1 MQEAIEKVAE
11 YGVELM
17 EEWGDQTIFLV
28 DGEDSA
34 YIEIRVSLIPYE
46 RLHS

>member
-1 MQEAIEKVAE
+1 MQEHIEKVAE

-17 EEWGDQTIFLV
+17 QEFGDQTIFMIEG
-28 DGEDSA
+28 DDSS
-34 YIEIRVSLIPYE
+34 YIEIRVSIIPYE